1 VLNELQGR
9 DTSLDSLLGRYESE
23 PANALLCEQ
32 IGLAYTRLNDFEHA
46 AAYFRKAIALNPD
59 CLPARKNLA
68 TVLWFSGRRGE
79 SATLFDELGKIT
91 PSDPVPQLY
100 LGLSA
105 YDAKKMEKA
114 AAHFERAGTLATDNP
129 EVLPMVAES
138 YIASGRSKT
147 ANHLLE
153 QRVASGISDSQTY
166 RWLGHA
172 YDSLMEPEKAFQ
184 AYSEAIRL
192 EPRLEENYI
201 ALAAFSIDHANP
213 AFARDVLERG
223 LRQKAGS
230 PKLLLEL
237 GLAWAI
243 QGDFGKARQFFADA
257 NAAESTWSLPVLA
270 LGVTDL
276 QTGNAEQAAE
286 CFRKAEDLA
295 PYDYRCYY
303 LHATALERSSISSD
317 ASKRETEIADLRRAI
332 KLDPQH
338 ARARIALAQAEIA
351 GGSIKTAEAELRR
364 AVQVEPT
371 DPQAFYRLALVCR
384 RLGKTE
390 EAEQLLQTFQR
401 LKQKS
406 HREENELVLIL
417 KTVNE
422 GVRKN

>member
-1 VLNELQGR
+1 
-9 DTSLDSLLGRYESE
+9 
-23 PANALLCEQ
+23 
-32 IGLAYTRLNDFEHA
+32 
-46 AAYFRKAIALNPD
+46 
-59 CLPARKNLA
+59 
-68 TVLWFSGRRGE
+68 
-79 SATLFDELGKIT
+79 
-91 PSDPVPQLY
+91 
-100 LGLSA
+100 
-105 YDAKKMEKA
+105 
-114 AAHFERAGTLATDNP
+114 
-129 EVLPMVAES
+129 
-138 YIASGRSKT
+138 
-147 ANHLLE
+147 
-153 QRVASGISDSQTY
+153 
-166 RWLGHA
+166 
-172 YDSLMEPEKAFQ
+172 MEPEKAFQ

-192 EPRLEENYI
+192 EPRSEENYI

-223 LRQKAGS
+223 LKQKPGS

-257 NAAESTWSLPVLA
+257 NAAESNWSLPLLA

-295 PYDYRCYY
+295 QYDYRCYY
-303 LHATALERSSISSD
+303 LHAIALERSNTNAD
-317 ASKRETEIADLRRAI
+317 ASKRATEIADLRRAI

-338 ARARIALAQAEIA
+338 ARARVALAQAEMA
-351 GGSIKTAEAELRR
+351 GGSIKTAETELRQ

-384 RLGKTE
+384 RLGKAQ
-390 EAEQLLQTFQR
+390 EAEQLLQTFER
-401 LKQKS
+401 LKQKAHS
-406 HREENELVLIL
+406 EENEFVLIL